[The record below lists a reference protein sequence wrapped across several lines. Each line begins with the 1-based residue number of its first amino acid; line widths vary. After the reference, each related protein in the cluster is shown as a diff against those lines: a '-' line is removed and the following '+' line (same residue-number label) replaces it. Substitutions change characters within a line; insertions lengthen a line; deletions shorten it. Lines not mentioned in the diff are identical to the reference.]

1 MFLMYTSTKS
11 RANCWSKYINW
22 SVSDNL
28 TISST
33 RKVKQ
38 GCGLYMHTIEIMPG
52 HNKILY
58 GIVKIQGPKNKRI
71 ITACKSASKSK
82 TVGVCL
88 RVGKKVQLS
97 SHNSLSYREGEMVN
111 LKIDDGNAVL
121 VKVEHPKH
129 KISQHYQH
137 QDQDMQPLW
146 QSRDYTNTFEND
158 MLRRHFS
165 HFCLKS

>member
-146 QSRDYTNTFEND
+146 QSRD
-158 MLRRHFS
+158 
-165 HFCLKS
+165 